1 MGATFELKRFA
12 WGTPDRLEVSGV
24 FGGLPDTPAEASPVL
39 VVKAGDTVHRLPAI
53 PESLDGPPADGRP
66 WQAQFAWQDPPFA
79 FAGAELRIGEEL
91 AVDLPEPSMKR
102 RLVRPRTL
110 EVRTAEPAA
119 AEPAAADPA
128 APEPAEPPR
137 DRLGSQVDLLAAQE
151 EAREARAVLEQTQA
165 ELARAREDL
174 QAERER
180 RAGDGERFREGL
192 AQVRAAA
199 EDAVTAEQVTITQL
213 RAELQEAQTAAEE
226 KDAALAAMRTQLEA
240 AEANAQTETEALR
253 ERVAKFEHAQS
264 AVDEARGDAER
275 LLDRLNAIRAT

>member
-24 FGGLPDTPAEASPVL
+24 LGGLPDTPAEASVRVL

-110 EVRTAEPAA
+110 EVRTAEHAA
-119 AEPAAADPA
+119 AEP
-128 APEPAEPPR
+128 
-137 DRLGSQVDLLAAQE
+137 
-151 EAREARAVLEQTQA
+151 
-165 ELARAREDL
+165 
-174 QAERER
+174 ER
-180 RAGDGERFREGL
+180 RTPGPGAC
-192 AQVRAAA
+192 RA
-199 EDAVTAEQVTITQL
+199 
-213 RAELQEAQTAAEE
+213 
-226 KDAALAAMRTQLEA
+226 
-240 AEANAQTETEALR
+240 
-253 ERVAKFEHAQS
+253 S
-264 AVDEARGDAER
+264 A
-275 LLDRLNAIRAT
+275 